1 METQSIEVS
10 YFRVG
15 HILIPK
21 VWAENFTSVRL
32 ITKVLWVKLGN
43 GLLKKLKMVV
53 KKIGTLFARSIHKSQ
68 IIYNILKLQYVLT
81 H

>member
-53 KKIGTLFARSIHKSQ
+53 KKLVLYLQDQYIKARTFTIF
-68 IIYNILKLQYVLT
+68 
-81 H
+81 